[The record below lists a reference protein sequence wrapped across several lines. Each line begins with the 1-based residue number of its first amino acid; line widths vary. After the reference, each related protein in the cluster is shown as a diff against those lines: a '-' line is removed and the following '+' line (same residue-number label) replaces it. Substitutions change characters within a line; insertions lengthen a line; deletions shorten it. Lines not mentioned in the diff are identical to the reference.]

1 MAPELIMQQRVTNL
15 VDVYSFGC
23 IVNEI
28 MSEKVCY
35 WDYKIINAGVVVLDG
50 DTLRLVLPRCER
62 GSSTDDSPRHA
73 TGYTIGLWTMSR
85 GEGADFGLL

>member
-1 MAPELIMQQRVTNL
+1 MHYDCSMAPELIMQQRVTNL

-35 WDYKIINAGVVVLDG
+35 WDYKIVNAGVVG
-50 DTLRLVLPRCER
+50 TFPNSLRLVLP
-62 GSSTDDSPRHA
+62 
-73 TGYTIGLWTMSR
+73 
-85 GEGADFGLL
+85 

>member
-1 MAPELIMQQRVTNL
+1 MQQRVSNL

-35 WDYKIINAGVVVLDG
+35 WDYKIVNAGVVG
-50 DTLRLVLPRCER
+50 ARKRALRLVLP
-62 GSSTDDSPRHA
+62 
-73 TGYTIGLWTMSR
+73 
-85 GEGADFGLL
+85 

>member
-1 MAPELIMQQRVTNL
+1 MAPELIMQQRVSNL

-35 WDYKIINAGVVVLDG
+35 WDYKIVNAGVVG
-50 DTLRLVLPRCER
+50 ARKRALRLVLP
-62 GSSTDDSPRHA
+62 
-73 TGYTIGLWTMSR
+73 
-85 GEGADFGLL
+85 